1 MSQEAYIFDIQR
13 FSVQDGP
20 GIRTTVFFK
29 GCPMSCIWCSNPE
42 SQKRSPELLYR
53 VNLCCQCRR
62 CIEACPNQAI
72 RVLDDGSLEFDRG
85 NCQACG
91 KCEEVCLNGAR
102 RITGKLMNVDEV
114 MEIAMKDRAYYRKS
128 GGGVTAS
135 GGEPTSQP
143 AFLSELFQKC
153 QRQGLHT
160 TLDTC
165 GYVDWDTLEPIL
177 DYVDLALYDIKSI
190 DKKIHKKLTGVDNKV
205 VLNNARQI
213 VNKGVPLIIRV
224 PLVPDCNASPENIHD
239 IAQFALELGGI
250 EVNLLPYHKFGQG
263 KYEALGLNYQLE
275 EVEALTAEQV
285 DHLAEKARSYGVPV
299 KVIY

>member
-1 MSQEAYIFDIQR
+1 MSQAGYIFDIQR

-42 SQKRSPELLYR
+42 SQKRSAELLYR
-53 VNLCCQCRR
+53 ANLCCQCYR

-72 RVLDDGSLEFDRG
+72 RVLADGSLEYDRSI
-85 NCQACG
+85 CQGCG

-102 RITGKLMNVDEV
+102 RITGKLMNVEEV
-114 MEIAMKDRAYYRKS
+114 MEIVMKDRDYYRKS

-153 QRQGLHT
+153 QGRGLHT

-177 DYVDLALYDIKSI
+177 DHVDLALYDIKSV
-190 DKKIHKKLTGVDNKV
+190 DNKLHKQLTGVGNEV

-213 VNKGVPLIIRV
+213 VSKGVPIIIRI
-224 PLVPDCNASPENIHD
+224 PLVPDCTSSPENIQD
-239 IAQFALELGGI
+239 IAQFALELGGV
-250 EVNLLPYHKFGQG
+250 EVNLLPYHKFGLG
-263 KYEALGLNYQLE
+263 KYEALGLNYQLDE
-275 EVEALTAEQV
+275 IEALKAEQV
-285 DHLAEKARSYGVPV
+285 DYLAEKARSYGVPV